1 MSIYQLVT
9 IVSSLSLFASFQF
22 CVVLGEVH
30 YIIPTDGEPC
40 SVEVCLTLSQF
51 AENSAHNLDSNITL
65 FIIGG
70 NHDLDR
76 EISLSNKEQI
86 SILSANDSIE
96 GSRSVITCSMHNARF
111 SLVGS
116 SQAHIRGIEFVGCDS
131 HIIRVEQAFI
141 INSKF
146 LNSSQSSLTIFDSR
160 VNIELTS
167 FSSNTNGKLR
177 NEKSFK

>member
-65 FIIGG
+65 FIIGE

-86 SILSANDSIE
+86 FILSVNGSIE
-96 GSRSVITCSMHNARF
+96 GSIVTCSTHNAGF
-111 SLVGS
+111 SLVNS
-116 SQAHIRGIEFVGCDS
+116 SHVYIHGIEFVGCDN

-146 LNSSQSSLTIFDSR
+146 LNSSQSSLTIIDSR